1 MTKSLTLSIVLCG
14 CDFLHFFSISK
25 IDRVFQY
32 RSTSTVKTSTD
43 PPPVGLLQITHSFT
57 SQDDSLNFSYKTYR
71 HDVFCLLN
79 LTFLLHF

>member
-14 CDFLHFFSISK
+14 CAFLHFFSISK

-43 PPPVGLLQITHSFT
+43 PPPVGLLQLKKWVKVRRQKRRKIS
-57 SQDDSLNFSYKTYR
+57 D
-71 HDVFCLLN
+71 
-79 LTFLLHF
+79 

>member
-1 MTKSLTLSIVLCG
+1 TETKSLTLSIVLCG

-43 PPPVGLLQITHSFT
+43 PPPVGLLQFSF
-57 SQDDSLNFSYKTYR
+57 NF
-71 HDVFCLLN
+71 
-79 LTFLLHF
+79 FLLKLHTLHLGHPFAEC